1 MGEIQRAEWR
11 NTLPRFMS
19 RVGFPR
25 NATCVLNH
33 MQHSVKMSRKGNK
46 ACVKLSIEQQEL
58 LINLVEEHPNF
69 FLFLKM
75 SWTPYLC
82 WRLLWASN
90 VNLMRFKWFLWRQ
103 RRIKRKSSSSMLAIF
118 TSAKSCACALCP
130 YTHPTPFGA
139 PKFTHA
145 RKCSNGNGST
155 HLHASDFSARGSARR
170 NAHMES
176 GPKHVKK
183 LSAVKDRNRQ
193 KFIKVLLKY
202 FANDLNRLA
211 YSTMAAVDT
220 P

>member
-1 MGEIQRAEWR
+1 MCTFRRAETR
-11 NTLPRFMS
+11 AEKS
-19 RVGFPR
+19 AFPCGWDPAR
-25 NATCVLNH
+25 RMTEYPPPDYVTGGIPQECHVVLNH

-46 ACVKLSIEQQEL
+46 ECVKLSIEQQEL

-139 PKFTHA
+139 SKSRA
-145 RKCSNGNGST
+145 S
-155 HLHASDFSARGSARR
+155 SDFSARRNSPARG
-170 NAHMES
+170 NAAMET
-176 GPKHVKK
+176 GLHICTQATFRRAETRTWKAGLNWQTLPKH
-183 LSAVKDRNRQ
+183 
-193 KFIKVLLKY
+193 
-202 FANDLNRLA
+202 
-211 YSTMAAVDT
+211 
-220 P
+220 

>member
-1 MGEIQRAEWR
+1 MGGIQRAEWR
-11 NTLPRFMS
+11 NTLPRIMS

-58 LINLVEEHPNF
+58 LINLVEEHLNS

-82 WRLLWASN
+82 WWLLWASN
-90 VNLMRFKWFLWRQ
+90 VNLMRCSWFLWRQ

-139 PKFTHA
+139 PKFTRT
-145 RKCSNGNGST
+145 RKHGNGNRST
-155 HLHASDFSARGSARR
+155 QLHASDCSARR
-170 NAHMES
+170 KAHMES
-176 GPKHVKK
+176 GPEVWIG
-183 LSAVKDRNRQ
+183 LEE
-193 KFIKVLLKY
+193 FIFSLGWSLTVM
-202 FANDLNRLA
+202 R
-211 YSTMAAVDT
+211 
-220 P
+220 